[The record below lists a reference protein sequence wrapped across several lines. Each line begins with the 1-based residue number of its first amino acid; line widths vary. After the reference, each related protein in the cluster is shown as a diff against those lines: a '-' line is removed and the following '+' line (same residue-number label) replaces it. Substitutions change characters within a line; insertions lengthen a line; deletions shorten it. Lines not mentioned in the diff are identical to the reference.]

1 MSVRRYSIVALVK
14 SVLLSLGLI
23 LSFSFQLFGQETD
36 RYSRPEPISI
46 DANELEDDSSFE
58 GFTEPIR
65 KIDLASDEVGAI
77 FELAVEE
84 GQAVV
89 KDQVIANLDARIQKV
104 QLDIA
109 TQLAENR
116 SQLAAIAEEF
126 NKRNQ
131 IREKLLKLR
140 AEGHASQSEV
150 VRAEMELSIAKARLE
165 TTRAEIEVRELERQR
180 AEVQLQRRTIVAPF
194 AGIVTKI
201 LTREGEFLSPMNP
214 DVVTLAQMDQ
224 LMVRFN
230 IPTSKVSSFMIGQ
243 VHPIELA
250 NGKTVLATVQQI
262 GVEINAESETVE
274 IKFVID
280 NQKREFLS
288 GERVTLSI

>member
-36 RYSRPEPISI
+36 RNARPEPISI
-46 DANELEDDSSFE
+46 YANELEDDSSFE

-274 IKFVID
+274 VKFVID